1 MKLIDCPYIGARPQ
15 SEFVYGHEV
24 REMPKPSEATDK
36 EWAAFVF
43 NRAGHPGVKKE
54 WWHHVP
60 SGIWFVFERDTLTD
74 KFIRLV
80 DIAEVQYEL

>member
-1 MKLIDCPYIGARPQ
+1 MKLIDCPYIGARPT

-24 REMPKPSEATDK
+24 RTPPKPSEASDK
-36 EWAAFVF
+36 EWADHVF
-43 NRAGHPGVKKE
+43 NHDGAPGVKKE

-60 SGIWFVFERDTLTD
+60 SGQWFVFERDTLTD
-74 KFIRLV
+74 TFIRLV